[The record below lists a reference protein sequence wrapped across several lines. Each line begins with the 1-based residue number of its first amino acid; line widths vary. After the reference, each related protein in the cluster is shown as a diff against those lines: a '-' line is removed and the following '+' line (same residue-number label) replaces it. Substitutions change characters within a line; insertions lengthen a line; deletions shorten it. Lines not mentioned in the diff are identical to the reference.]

1 VINSRATGGAWV
13 GLHSGYQPGVWRR
26 LAEAVGAQDVGLTAS
41 ARGAVAMKY
50 FTANDAKNQ
59 FGRLL
64 DQSRAEPVLV
74 VKHGRPVAVVLS
86 YEEYERVEE
95 LERAYWAA
103 KAGAADAE
111 GYLGAAETEALI
123 DRRLALRD

>member
-1 VINSRATGGAWV
+1 
-13 GLHSGYQPGVWRR
+13 
-26 LAEAVGAQDVGLTAS
+26 
-41 ARGAVAMKY
+41 MKY
-50 FTANDAKNQ
+50 FTAKDAKNQ

-86 YEEYERVEE
+86 YEECERVEE